1 MTNGRW
7 VGTSYEIDV
16 IPDNQGLINLLK
28 EMNIGTI
35 DEESSKYIVYN
46 DDKSLAFLP
55 EKYIEEQIFFNNYID
70 YFKGKDFTTDFSI
83 FSIDKKIQS
92 GDYREEVEKYKAIT
106 KQNNIVRLS
115 PEINNISVRLLSSC
129 QNDNPKV
136 RLVTM
141 IYILIMLSTNIDYDS
156 ESIFTFRVQ
165 RDERVVVKTLDFREA
180 ADKDYELLLSIYNWI
195 LFEEGSEYAYKQKL
209 EIVREQLLRFN
220 YQLSH
225 QILFSAKSIFQRVIR
240 QETDKYFEEIGN
252 LKNDFFKLISREND
266 LYRSLHLKII
276 GWLSAI
282 GILIFE
288 EVKDYSGQNI
298 LYDLFFKAS
307 SKISILIFLLI
318 IALVSIMATYFIEIA
333 ALKKEHNE
341 TRQFYTEGLMFD
353 ERDFD
358 ERVSAPMVDC
368 KYIFAFVVLL
378 LILLLR
384 ALLVY
389 CL

>member
-1 MTNGRW
+1 MTSGRW

-368 KYIFAFVVLL
+368 KYISAFVVLL

-384 ALLVY
+384 TLLVY

>member
-1 MTNGRW
+1 MTSGRW

-368 KYIFAFVVLL
+368 KYISAFVVLL

>member
-1 MTNGRW
+1 MTSGRW

-165 RDERVVVKTLDFREA
+165 RDERVVVKTLDFREV

-288 EVKDYSGQNI
+288 EVKDYSGQNL

-368 KYIFAFVVLL
+368 KYISAFAVLL

>member
-1 MTNGRW
+1 MTSGRW

>member
-1 MTNGRW
+1 MASGRW

-28 EMNIGTI
+28 EMDIGTI

-46 DDKSLAFLP
+46 DNKSLAFLP

-70 YFKGKDFTTDFSI
+70 YFKGKDFTNKFSI
-83 FSIDKKIQS
+83 FSADNKIQLEN
-92 GDYREEVEKYKAIT
+92 YREEVEKYKAIT
-106 KQNNIVRLS
+106 NQNNIVHLD

-129 QNDNPKV
+129 QNDNSKV

-220 YQLSH
+220 YQLSD

-282 GILIFE
+282 GVLIFE
-288 EVKDYSGQNI
+288 EVKDYSGQNL

-333 ALKKEHNE
+333 DLKKEHNE

-358 ERVSAPMVDC
+358 ERVSAPKVNC
-368 KYIFAFVVLL
+368 KYIFAFGILL

>member
-1 MTNGRW
+1 MTSGRW

-16 IPDNQGLINLLK
+16 IPDNQVLINLLK
-28 EMNIGTI
+28 EKKIGTI

-46 DDKSLAFLP
+46 DNKSLAFFP
-55 EKYIEEQIFFNNYID
+55 EKYIEEQIFFNNYVD
-70 YFKGKDFTTDFSI
+70 YFKGKDFTADFSI
-83 FSIDKKIQS
+83 FSTDKKIQS

-129 QNDNPKV
+129 QNDNSKV

-220 YQLSH
+220 YQLSD

-288 EVKDYSGQNI
+288 EVKDYSGQNL

-333 ALKKEHNE
+333 DLKKEHNE

-358 ERVSAPMVDC
+358 ERVSAPIVDC
-368 KYIFAFVVLL
+368 KYISAFVVLL